1 MNKLIYLLMF
11 CAFNLF
17 ASDAS
22 QLVGKWNF
30 DLEATQKT
38 KEYKA
43 LKETPDHLGFF
54 KGVSTEFTAEGKLI
68 QSKNGKVMMSMAYKV
83 VAQKG
88 SELHVEI
95 IKPKNGKVVDQ
106 QVCEINDAG
115 LLVLHLAKKDFTK
128 IMAPG
133 DVPLVMSKD
142 KKSK

>member
-1 MNKLIYLLMF
+1 MNKLIYFLMF

-30 DLEATQKT
+30 DLAATQKT

-43 LKETPDHLGFF
+43 LKEAPSHLGFF

-68 QSKNGKVMMSMAYKV
+68 QSKNGKVMMSMNYKV
-83 VAQKG
+83 VAQKA
-88 SELHVEI
+88 SALHVEI
-95 IKPKNGKVVDQ
+95 IKPENGKVVDQ

-142 KKSK
+142 NQSK